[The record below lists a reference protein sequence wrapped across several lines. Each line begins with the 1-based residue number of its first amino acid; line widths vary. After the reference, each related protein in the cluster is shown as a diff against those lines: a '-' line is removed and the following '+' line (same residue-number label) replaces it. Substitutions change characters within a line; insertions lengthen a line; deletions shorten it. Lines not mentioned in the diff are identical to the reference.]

1 MLWPR
6 SEEQECENSAVL
18 IFSAGT
24 VLYYTVL
31 CWVPGICVH
40 CGRMLHIV
48 TSATPSL
55 SCDCWEHA
63 LGIQYPAP
71 TEQSWC
77 RMLHYCHEYEPRAR
91 SPCPPGPVH
100 RFPRPPSWSSSA
112 EFLFNAQRQFFS
124 IFGQK
129 QPPMT
134 MKIWLK
140 LEKMKSH
147 CR

>member
-31 CWVPGICVH
+31 CRVPGICVH

-91 SPCPPGPVH
+91 SPCPVRTGSHAHRLGP
-100 RFPRPPSWSSSA
+100 
-112 EFLFNAQRQFFS
+112 AQRSFCSMLKGNFFH
-124 IFGQK
+124 IRAK
-129 QPPMT
+129 T
-134 MKIWLK
+134 TTNDNEDLAKA
-140 LEKMKSH
+140 
-147 CR
+147 